1 MARRRRRSNEIFSM
15 SFLDCISCGFGAVI
29 LLYMIINAQ
38 VTRDTDAP
46 PQRLMAEVSKLQYEI
61 LDERK
66 DLVLTRN
73 TMEEL
78 EDERAQAVKE
88 IDQVTALIEKLKIEL
103 AKHDQETLAKVEHI
117 EELQSDIEKL
127 EEERQRL
134 LAYEESVGSGA
145 QVRTFVGDG
154 DRQYLTGLKVGGERI
169 LVLVDASASMLD
181 QRIINVL
188 RRRNMPP
195 EVQLR
200 SQKWRQVVN
209 TVDWLS
215 ANFPPESKFQVYA
228 FNTTVW
234 PVLQGT
240 DGVWLDVDDG
250 EQLTEAIKRLRRTL
264 PQEGTNMRAAFEVVR
279 TLNPLPDNIILLT
292 DGLPTV
298 NTADTE
304 RGMVT
309 GQQRLEYYYEAVE
322 LLPNGI
328 PINTLLYQMEGEAN
342 APIAYWMLAYRTAGS
357 FMSVSKD
364 WP

>member
-1 MARRRRRSNEIFSM
+1 MARKRRTFEIFSL

-29 LLYMIINAQ
+29 LLFMIINAQ
-38 VTRDTDAP
+38 VTSDTDQP
-46 PQRLMAEVSKLQYEI
+46 TQRLMAEVTKLQYEI

-66 DLVLTRN
+66 NLVLARN
-73 TMEEL
+73 TMQEL
-78 EDERAQAVKE
+78 EDERAQATNQIE
-88 IDQVTALIEKLKIEL
+88 QVTALIEKLKIEL
-103 AKHDQETLAKVEHI
+103 AEHDQETLAKVEHI
-117 EELQSDIEKL
+117 EELQSDIERL
-127 EEERQRL
+127 ERERQRL
-134 LAYEESVGSGA
+134 LAFEESVGSGSE
-145 QVRTFVGDG
+145 VRTFVGDG

-181 QRIINVL
+181 RRIINIL

-215 ANFPPESKFQVYA
+215 ANMPKASQFQVYA
-228 FNTTVW
+228 FNTTAW

-240 DGVWLDVDDG
+240 EGVWLDVGDG
-250 EQLTEAIKRLRRTL
+250 KQLTQAIKRLRRTL
-264 PQEGTNMRAAFEVVR
+264 PQDGSNMRAAYEVVR

-292 DGLPTV
+292 DGLPTM
-298 NTADTE
+298 NTPDTD

-309 GQQRLEYYYEAVE
+309 GQRRLEYHYEAVE
-322 LLPNGI
+322 LLPNEI
-328 PINTLLYQMEGEAN
+328 PVNVLLYQVEGEAN
-342 APIAYWMLAYRTAGS
+342 APIAYWMLAYRTSGS
-357 FMSVSKD
+357 FMSVSED

>member
-1 MARRRRRSNEIFSM
+1 MARRRRTFEIFSL

-29 LLYMIINAQ
+29 LLFMIINAQ
-38 VTRDTDAP
+38 VTQDTDEP
-46 PQRLMAEVSKLQYEI
+46 TQRLMAEVSKLEYEI

-66 DLVLTRN
+66 NLVLARN
-73 TMEEL
+73 TMQKL
-78 EDERAQAVKE
+78 EDQRAQAASE
-88 IDQVTALIEKLKIEL
+88 IEQVTALIERLKIEL
-103 AKHDQETLAKVEHI
+103 AKHDRETLAEVEHI
-117 EELQSDIEKL
+117 EKLQSDIEKL
-127 EEERQRL
+127 EQERQRL
-134 LAYEESVGSGA
+134 LAFEQSRESGS

-169 LVLVDASASMLD
+169 LVLVDTSASMLD
-181 QRIINVL
+181 RRIINIL

-200 SQKWRQVVN
+200 SEKWRQVVN

-215 ANFPPESKFQVYA
+215 ANFPPDSKFQIFA

-234 PVLQGT
+234 PVLQGSE
-240 DGVWLDVDDG
+240 GVWLDVGDG

-264 PQEGTNMRAAFEVVR
+264 PQNGTNMRAAFEAIR

-292 DGLPTV
+292 DGLPTM
-298 NTADTE
+298 NTPDTE

-309 GQQRLEYYYEAVE
+309 GQQRLEYHYQAVE
-322 LLPNGI
+322 LLPRGI
-328 PINTLLYQMEGEAN
+328 PVNTLLYQMEGEAN
-342 APIAYWMLAYRTAGS
+342 APIAYWMLAYRTSGS
-357 FMSVSKD
+357 FMSVSRD

>member
-1 MARRRRRSNEIFSM
+1 M

-29 LLYMIINAQ
+29 LLFMIINAQ
-38 VTRDTDAP
+38 VTRDTDQP
-46 PQRLMAEVSKLQYEI
+46 TQRLMAEVSKLQYEI

-78 EDERAQAVKE
+78 KDERAQATNE
-88 IDQVTALIEKLKIEL
+88 IEQVTALIEKLKIEL

-127 EEERQRL
+127 EKERERL
-134 LAYEESVGSGA
+134 LAFEESVGSGA
-145 QVRTFVGDG
+145 EVRTFVGDG

-181 QRIINVL
+181 RRIINIL

-200 SQKWRQVVN
+200 SEKWRQVVN

-215 ANFPPESKFQVYA
+215 ANFPKESKFQIYA
-228 FNTTVW
+228 FNTTAW

-240 DGVWLDVDDG
+240 ENVWLDVADG

-264 PQEGTNMRAAFEVVR
+264 PQEGTNMHAAVEVVR

-292 DGLPTV
+292 DGLPTM
-298 NTADTE
+298 NTPETE

-322 LLPNGI
+322 LLPSEI
-328 PINTLLYQMEGEAN
+328 PVNTLLYQVEGEAN
-342 APIAYWMLAYRTAGS
+342 APIAYWMLAYRSNGS
-357 FMSVSKD
+357 FMSVSSD